1 MPDPLPEMPLPGENS
16 RLYRIGVMLLNGYG
30 YNWYRQD
37 NRMRAD
43 DLLIR
48 SRASEH
54 LASAAAALRDR
65 EGRFRRKYLPPPTRQ
80 HPDPDPQQLAAVQ
93 QFRAVVDRILDID
106 TKVRGGAVPSEDKI
120 WLRHRDEID
129 LAPVGRVRCDPG
141 RRRQGAGRRRCRI
154 ARGCRH
160 RSRRRATDRPAARAA
175 ERGADP
181 TRSGPV
187 GRAAMIGATG
197 HRGGDLLAHAHGLE
211 YAGRGL
217 STRSG
222 RME

>member
-80 HPDPDPQQLAAVQ
+80 HPDPDPQHLAAVQ

-129 LAPVGRVRCDPG
+129 TLRRLGECDAILVAAAKELADTVAGLPADAGVDPADAQ
-141 RRRQGAGRRRCRI
+141 RIDRQLGQLSGVLT
-154 ARGCRH
+154 
-160 RSRRRATDRPAARAA
+160 RRAAVLSGERP
-175 ERGADP
+175 
-181 TRSGPV
+181 
-187 GRAAMIGATG
+187 
-197 HRGGDLLAHAHGLE
+197 
-211 YAGRGL
+211 
-217 STRSG
+217 
-222 RME
+222 

>member
-37 NRMRAD
+37 NWMRAD

-129 LAPVGRVRCDPG
+129 TLHRLGECDAIVVAAAKELADAAAGLPADAGIDPADAQ
-141 RRRQGAGRRRCRI
+141 RIDRQLGQLSGVLT
-154 ARGCRH
+154 
-160 RSRRRATDRPAARAA
+160 RRAAVLSGERP
-175 ERGADP
+175 
-181 TRSGPV
+181 
-187 GRAAMIGATG
+187 
-197 HRGGDLLAHAHGLE
+197 
-211 YAGRGL
+211 
-217 STRSG
+217 
-222 RME
+222 